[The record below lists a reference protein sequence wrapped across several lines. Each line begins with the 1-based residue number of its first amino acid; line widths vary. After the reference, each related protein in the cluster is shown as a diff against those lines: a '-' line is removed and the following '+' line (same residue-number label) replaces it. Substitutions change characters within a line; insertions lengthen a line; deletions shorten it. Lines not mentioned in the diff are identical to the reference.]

1 MKSPVN
7 TITVPRRTITWEQKC
22 DLARDA
28 VHAAMETRFG
38 LGMVLEEPLCAYAA
52 CEKLDVLVRFVD
64 VNMEGVYLRQ
74 ERPRIFLSVHR
85 PLGRR
90 HFNCAHELGHHVF
103 GHGATLDELRED
115 AEAYNDRH
123 PDEFLADV
131 FAGHLLMPV
140 LGIRQAFSRRGIK
153 TEELEPKDILAVA
166 TEFGV
171 GYEALLTQLTFA
183 LKDITAGRR
192 KDLLR
197 ARPGFRRTIFE
208 KASGADVVL
217 VDSQFTAPTL
227 DVEVNH
233 LIVAPEGSV
242 AADDIVLPTGNS
254 PLGPIFRA
262 DRRGIAELSVPG
274 APRALTVRVAPE
286 RFTGL
291 AKFRHLE
298 DDE

>member
-1 MKSPVN
+1 MN
-7 TITVPRRTITWEQKC
+7 AITMPRRTITWEQKC

-38 LGMVLEEPLCAYAA
+38 LGMGLEEPLCAYAA
-52 CEKLDVLVRFVD
+52 CEKLDVLVRFVN

-74 ERPRIFLSVHR
+74 ERPRIFLSIHR

-90 HFNCAHELGHHVF
+90 HFNCAHELGHYVF

-115 AEAYNDRH
+115 AEAYNNRH

-140 LGIRQAFSRRGIK
+140 LGIRQAFSRRGVKI
-153 TEELEPKDILAVA
+153 EETGPKDILTVA

-171 GYEALLTQLTFA
+171 GYEALLTQLAFA
-183 LKDITAGRR
+183 FDDITAGRR
-192 KDLLR
+192 EELLR

-233 LIVAPEGSV
+233 LIVTPGGTT
-242 AADDIVLPTGNS
+242 AADETVLPAGETPFG
-254 PLGPIFRA
+254 PLFRA
-262 DRRGIAELSVPG
+262 ARRGIVELSIPSTPW
-274 APRALTVRVAPE
+274 AMTVRVAPQ

-291 AKFRHLE
+291 ARYRHLE
-298 DDE
+298 EDE